1 MTDPLQ
7 PHQSTIDEMFAA
19 RRIRLTRQRRTIWE
33 YFATAGRASSAA
45 EAAEALRGEGIGQ
58 ATVYRA
64 VGLLAEL
71 GLLTRVHVSGDA
83 PRYAAPP
90 VGHTHPLI
98 CGVCHKI
105 VDFAGDGDLRYLEK
119 QLEAT
124 TGFSI
129 YGHILEVYG
138 ICAECRQAAREAATP
153 QERRPP
159 AGEHEFDI
167 RRPVAQ

>member
-1 MTDPLQ
+1 V
-7 PHQSTIDEMFAA
+7 
-19 RRIRLTRQRRTIWE
+19 
-33 YFATAGRASSAA
+33 A
-45 EAAEALRGEGIGQ
+45 EAAEALRAEGIGQ

-64 VGLLAEL
+64 VGLLEEL
-71 GLLTRVHVSGDA
+71 GLLLRVHVGGDA

-98 CGVCHKI
+98 CGVCHRL
-105 VDFAGDGDLRYLEK
+105 VDFDGEGDLHYLEK

-138 ICAECRQAAREAATP
+138 VCPDCRRAR
-153 QERRPP
+153 
-159 AGEHEFDI
+159 GEI
-167 RRPVAQ
+167 TAS